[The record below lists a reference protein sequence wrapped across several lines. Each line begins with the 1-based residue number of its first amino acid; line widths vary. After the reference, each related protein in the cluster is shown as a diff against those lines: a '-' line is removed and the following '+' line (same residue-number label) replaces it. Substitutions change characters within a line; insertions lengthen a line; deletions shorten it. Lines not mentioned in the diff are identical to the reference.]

1 MKKEKFIQI
10 RVSKEQYQKF
20 KRFAE
25 MNEMSRSEIIREFIN
40 KVIRKLKALD

>member
-1 MKKEKFIQI
+1 MKKEKLIQI

-25 MNEMSRSEIIREFIN
+25 SNDMTRSEIIRGFIN
-40 KVIRKLKALD
+40 KVIRKQ